1 VLGLVLLV
9 FLTLS
14 ILLLIFQ
21 YKPVQTWAA
30 KKGAAYLSKKL
41 HTKVS
46 IGSLYLEPFTSIVL
60 KDFYVLDL
68 KKDTLVSMSKLT
80 VDINS
85 FSIFSS
91 IPKRTIDLS
100 LVKLENSS
108 VYLKKYKDSTSNVKF
123 IEDFFSSPDTAKVKT
138 PGKPWSVIFG
148 KVAVN
153 NLRFRYKNYLVDSL
167 EKGVNFDD
175 VDVKNFSTTIDSMD
189 VVHHLFKGYIHN
201 LTLHEKS
208 GAIIKNLT
216 ADATVDTNMILTKH
230 LFLQTPNSMVRDY
243 FRMKFKSF
251 DDFADI
257 EDKVMM
263 DADFKTSRVSSK
275 DISFFTD
282 GLDHVHFDLGV
293 DGKIHGKVN
302 HLTAKNLLIT
312 GGQATYIRGD
322 FSLRGLPDWD
332 NTFLELK
339 FDQLATNQKDL
350 NYLYSNFTDTK
361 NAKVPD
367 IVGKFGNIN
376 FTGRFT
382 GMQNNFV
389 AFGTFKTRLGR
400 FDPDINLKIDKKG
413 IPAYSG
419 KISTTNFDLGGL
431 LDNDAIGR
439 TSLTANVNGSGDAM
453 KNLNEKVDAQIGYLG
468 YNGYEYHNVN
478 VNGTFIRKIADAKI
492 SINDKN
498 VKLNIGGTVNLN
510 PALPVYNIK
519 ADIKDANLHTLK
531 LLGDTITLSAKI
543 RTNFSGNN
551 LENMQGNIDLSPIR
565 VVDPRNN
572 YVVDSLS
579 LSASGKGTSRILDL
593 KSDVADANIKGTF
606 DLGTLPSYFKQI
618 VKKYIPSLKT
628 TYVTPKPQHFEFNLT
643 LKNMGPVTAL
653 FDPDLKIPDQGTF
666 VGEFNS
672 ADETATLN
680 GYVKTIQLGKTV
692 FHDLILDES
701 TSNGQLG
708 VNISLSKINITD
720 SLFIK
725 NIDISNQLRKD
736 SLNFNIKLA
745 DKDATNQLD
754 LYGLVEFGRD
764 TTAKLKLLP
773 SDVILEHQDWKLQ
786 DQVRIRF
793 LDGKTQVTGFQ
804 LSNGVQ
810 KVRINGLISANPEDQ
825 LKLEFEKFSM
835 ATFDQLT
842 KVSGLRLKGALNGN
856 VVFSSITAT
865 PGIDAHLNID
875 SLNMN
880 KTLVGDVKIES
891 TLGNDRK
898 EADVK
903 MSINNGGTETVNIGG
918 VYKISQDTTANALD
932 FKVKMDHAQTIIF
945 EPFIRNLV
953 SDPKGTLSSD
963 LSLTGP
969 ISKPQMNG
977 TVTLDNTTITV
988 NYLKTTYTVT
998 DKLTVTNSVI
1008 DVDGMVLKDPHGGTG
1023 MVKGKVDLNNLDNP
1037 DIEATI
1043 TAKNLQA
1050 LNTKFK
1056 DNHLYYGVAYG
1067 TGTFSFN
1074 GPVNTMNIGITAHTQ
1089 AGTVFNIPLNTSST
1103 AGDYD
1108 FIRFVSHKDSAKVI
1122 VPKNDFDGVTLNLN
1136 LTVDEKTIVKIT
1148 TDYGVLEGSGTTN
1161 NLNLNI
1167 NSLGDFNM
1175 YGDFLI
1181 STGKFEFTAKNFISK
1196 NFTVNQGGTIRWT
1209 GDPSNAE
1216 INLNAIYEVRTDV
1229 SPLYQAAGLQSPK
1242 GAENVLVQAELIIT
1256 KSLLHPT
1263 IDFDFNFPTDP
1274 SIKDDLG
1281 TYLTDYNNRSQQ
1293 ALSII
1298 VRRQFASGTPSN
1310 LTNQVLGTAGEA
1322 VSEFAF
1328 NKLNSFISQSN
1339 IKNFDLNLRSFNDA
1353 SATLRLFNDR
1363 LLFNGSLFTTSGSN
1377 DLFNNAASSS
1387 LFNSNFSSL
1396 TKDFEAQYLLRK
1408 TGDLYAKYSYRVLNT
1423 TTLNTIDQLSVQY
1436 VNGVGLTYQRDF
1448 DTFGEFF
1455 RNLFRNK
1462 DKNKGKAK
1470 TPVPTPS
1477 TTDQPTIAEPSSG
1490 PGNSEKADGD
1500 DN

>member
-1 VLGLVLLV
+1 LVLLV

-14 ILLLIFQ
+14 ILLLVFQ

-30 KKGAAYLSKKL
+30 RKGAAYLSEKL

-46 IGSLYLEPFTSIVL
+46 IGSLYLEPFSSIVL
-60 KDFYVLDL
+60 EDFYVLDQ
-68 KKDTLVSMSKLT
+68 KKDTLVNMSKLT
-80 VDINS
+80 VDINA
-85 FSIFSS
+85 FSIFRS
-91 IPKRTIDLS
+91 IKQRTIDLS
-100 LVKLENSS
+100 LVKLDNSS
-108 VYLKKYKDSTSNVKF
+108 VYLKEYKDSTSNVKF
-123 IEDFFSSPDTAKVKT
+123 IVDFFSSPDTSKST
-138 PGKPWSVIFG
+138 GKPWNVIFG
-148 KVAVN
+148 KIAVN
-153 NLRFRYKNYLVDSL
+153 NLHFRYKNYLVDTL
-167 EKGVNFDD
+167 INGVNFDD
-175 VDVKNFSTTIDSMD
+175 VDVKKFSTVIDSMD
-189 VVHHLFKGYIHN
+189 VIHHLFKGYIHN

-216 ADATVDTNMILTKH
+216 ADATVDTNLILTRH
-230 LFLQTPNSMVRDY
+230 LFLQTPNSMVKDY

-263 DADFKTSRVSSK
+263 DADFKSSRVSSK
-275 DISFFTD
+275 DIAFFTS
-282 GLDHVHFDLGV
+282 GLEKVRFDLGI
-293 DGKIHGKVN
+293 DGKVHGMVR

-339 FDQLATNQKDL
+339 FDQLSTNKKDL
-350 NYLYSNFTDTK
+350 DYLYSNFTGTTG
-361 NAKVPD
+361 AKVPD
-367 IVGKFGNIN
+367 MIGKFGNIN

-382 GMQNNFV
+382 GLQNDFV
-389 AFGTFKTRLGR
+389 AFGTFKTKLGR

-413 IPAYSG
+413 VPAYSG
-419 KISTTNFDLGGL
+419 KISTSDFDLGGL

-439 TSLTANVNGSGDAM
+439 ATLSANVKGSGDEL
-453 KNLNEKVDAQIGYLG
+453 KNLTENLDAQIGYIN
-468 YNGYEYHNVN
+468 YNGYDYHNLN
-478 VNGTFIRKIADAKI
+478 VKGTFIKKIADAKI
-492 SINDKN
+492 SINDNN
-498 VKLNIGGTVNLN
+498 VKLNMAGTVDLN
-510 PALPVYNIK
+510 PALTAYNFT
-519 ADIKDANLHTLK
+519 ADIKDAHLHTLK
-531 LLGDTITLSAKI
+531 LLKDTITLTTVLK
-543 RTNFSGNN
+543 TKFSGNS
-551 LENMQGNIDLSPIR
+551 LENLQGHIELTPIR
-565 VVDPRNN
+565 IIDPRNN
-572 YVVDSLS
+572 YLVDSID
-579 LSASGKGTSRILDL
+579 LSAHGKGDNRILAL
-593 KSDVADANIKGTF
+593 KSDIAEANIHGSF
-606 DLGTLPSYFKQI
+606 DLATLPSYFKQI
-618 VKKYIPSLKT
+618 AKKYIPSLNVAT
-628 TYVTPKPQHFEFNLT
+628 VTPKPQHFEFNLG
-643 LKNMGPVTAL
+643 LKNMGPLLAL

-666 VGEFNS
+666 VGEFDSSN
-672 ADETATLN
+672 ETATLN
-680 GYVKTIQLGKTV
+680 GYVKTIQYGTTV
-692 FHDLILDES
+692 FHDLIVDES
-701 TSNGQLG
+701 TTNGQLG
-708 VNISLSKINITD
+708 LNISLSKINITD

-725 NIDISNQLRKD
+725 NIDISNALRRD

-773 SDVILEHQDWKLQ
+773 SDVILEHQDWKLT
-786 DQVRIRF
+786 DQVRIKF
-793 LDGKTQVTGFQ
+793 LDGKTEINGFQ
-804 LSNGVQ
+804 LSNGAQ
-810 KVRINGLISANPEDQ
+810 KVKINGLISSNPEDK
-825 LKLEFEKFSM
+825 LKLEFEKFNM
-835 ATFDQLT
+835 NTFDQLT
-842 KVSGLRLKGALNGN
+842 KVSGVALKGSLNGN
-856 VVFSSITAT
+856 VIFSSISNT

-903 MSINNGGTETVNIGG
+903 MSINNNGTETMNITGA
-918 VYKISQDTTANALD
+918 YNLTKEDEANALN
-932 FKVKMDHAQTIIF
+932 FKVKMDHVQTVIF
-945 EPFIRNLV
+945 DPFIRDLV
-953 SDPKGTLSSD
+953 SDPKGTVSSD

-969 ISKPQMNG
+969 ASKPQMNG
-977 TVTLDNTTITV
+977 TVTLDNTGVTV
-988 NYLKTTYTVT
+988 NYLKTAFTVS

-1008 DVDGMVLKDPHGGTG
+1008 DVDGMILKDAYGGTG
-1023 MVKGKVDLNNLDNP
+1023 EVKGKVDLNNLDNP
-1037 DIEATI
+1037 DIEATV
-1043 TAKNLQA
+1043 TAKNLLA
-1050 LNTKFK
+1050 LNTAFK
-1056 DNHLYYGVAYG
+1056 DNHLYYGKAFG
-1067 TGTFSFN
+1067 TGTFAFN
-1074 GPVNTMNIGITAHTQ
+1074 GPVNTMNINIKAHTL
-1089 AGTVFNIPLNTSST
+1089 AGTVFNIPLNTSTT

-1108 FIRFVSHKDSAKVI
+1108 FIRFVSHKDSTKVV
-1122 VPKNDFDGVTLNLN
+1122 VPKSAFDGVTLNLD
-1136 LTVDEKTIVKIT
+1136 LTVDEKTVVKIT

-1209 GDPSNAE
+1209 GDPSNAD
-1216 INLNAIYEVRTDV
+1216 INLNAIYEVRTDI
-1229 SPLYQAAGLQSPK
+1229 SPLYQAAGLASPK

-1298 VRRQFASGTPSN
+1298 VRRNFASGTPNS
-1310 LTNQVLGTAGEA
+1310 LTNQVFSTAGEA

-1328 NKLNSFISQSN
+1328 NKLNTFISQSN

-1353 SATLRLFNDR
+1353 SASLKLFNSR
-1363 LLFNGSLFTTSGSN
+1363 LVFNGSLFTTTGSN
-1377 DLFNNAASSS
+1377 DLFNNSTQNS
-1387 LFNSNFSSL
+1387 LFNSNFNSL

-1408 TGDLYAKYSYRVLNT
+1408 SGDLTAKYSYRVLNT

-1455 RNLFRNK
+1455 RNLFRKSSGNK
-1462 DKNKGKAK
+1462 SKSKI
-1470 TPVPTPS
+1470 PTPIPPK
-1477 TTDQPTIAEPSSG
+1477 TDTPTLTEPTS
-1490 PGNSEKADGD
+1490 PGSNNNEKSDGD

>member
-1 VLGLVLLV
+1 MLV

-14 ILLLIFQ
+14 ILLLVFQ

-30 KKGAAYLSKKL
+30 RKGAAYLSEKL

-46 IGSLYLEPFTSIVL
+46 IGSIYLEPFSSLVL
-60 KDFYVLDL
+60 EDFYVLDQ
-68 KKDTLVSMSKLT
+68 KKDTLVNMSKLT
-80 VDINS
+80 VDINA
-85 FSIFSS
+85 FSIFRS
-91 IPKRTIDLS
+91 IKQRTIDLS
-100 LVKLENSS
+100 LVKLDNSS
-108 VYLKKYKDSTSNVKF
+108 VYLKEYKDSTSNVKF
-123 IEDFFSSPDTAKVKT
+123 IVDFFSSPDTSKST
-138 PGKPWSVIFG
+138 GKPWNVIFG

-153 NLRFRYKNYLVDSL
+153 NLHFRYKNYLVDTL
-167 EKGVNFDD
+167 INGVNFDD
-175 VDVKNFSTTIDSMD
+175 VDVKKFSTVIDSMD
-189 VVHHLFKGYIHN
+189 VIHHLFKGYIHN

-216 ADATVDTNMILTKH
+216 ADATVDTNLILTRH
-230 LFLQTPNSMVRDY
+230 LFLQTPNSMVKDY

-263 DADFKTSRVSSK
+263 DADFKSSRVSSK
-275 DISFFTD
+275 DIAFFTS
-282 GLDHVHFDLGV
+282 GLEKVRFDLGI
-293 DGKIHGKVN
+293 DGKVHGMVR

-339 FDQLATNQKDL
+339 FDQLSTNKKDL
-350 NYLYSNFTDTK
+350 DYLYSNFTGTK
-361 NAKVPD
+361 GAKVPD
-367 IVGKFGNIN
+367 MIGKFGNIN

-382 GMQNNFV
+382 GLQNDFV
-389 AFGTFKTRLGR
+389 AFGTFKTKLGR

-413 IPAYSG
+413 VPAYSG
-419 KISTTNFDLGGL
+419 KISTSDFDLGGL

-439 TSLTANVNGSGDAM
+439 ATLSANVKGNGDEL
-453 KNLNEKVDAQIGYLG
+453 KNLTENLDAQIGYIN
-468 YNGYEYHNVN
+468 YNGYDYHNLN
-478 VNGTFIRKIADAKI
+478 VKGTFIKKIADAKI
-492 SINDKN
+492 SINDNN
-498 VKLNIGGTVNLN
+498 VKLNMAGTVDLN
-510 PALPVYNIK
+510 PALTAYNFT
-519 ADIKDANLHTLK
+519 ADIKDAHLHTLK
-531 LLGDTITLSAKI
+531 LLKDTITLTTVLK
-543 RTNFSGNN
+543 TKFSGNS
-551 LENMQGNIDLSPIR
+551 LENLQGHIELTPIR
-565 VVDPRNN
+565 IIDPRNN
-572 YVVDSLS
+572 YVVDSID
-579 LSASGKGTSRILDL
+579 LSAHGKGDNRILAL
-593 KSDVADANIKGTF
+593 KSDIAEANIHGSF
-606 DLGTLPSYFKQI
+606 DLATLPSYFKQI
-618 VKKYIPSLKT
+618 AKKYIPSLNVAT
-628 TYVTPKPQHFEFNLT
+628 VTPKPQHFEFNLG
-643 LKNMGPVTAL
+643 LKNMGPLLAL

-666 VGEFNS
+666 VGEFDSSN
-672 ADETATLN
+672 ETATLN
-680 GYVKTIQLGKTV
+680 GYVKTIQYGTTV
-692 FHDLILDES
+692 FHDLIVDES
-701 TSNGQLG
+701 TTNGQLG
-708 VNISLSKINITD
+708 LNISLSKINITD

-725 NIDISNQLRKD
+725 NIDISNALRRD

-773 SDVILEHQDWKLQ
+773 SDVILEHQDWKLT
-786 DQVRIRF
+786 DQVRIKF
-793 LDGKTQVTGFQ
+793 LDGKTEIDGFQ
-804 LSNGVQ
+804 LSNGAQ
-810 KVRINGLISANPEDQ
+810 KVKINGLISSNPEDK
-825 LKLEFEKFSM
+825 LKLEFEKFNM
-835 ATFDQLT
+835 NTFDQLT
-842 KVSGLRLKGALNGN
+842 KVSGVALKGSLNGN
-856 VVFSSITAT
+856 VIFSSISNT

-903 MSINNGGTETVNIGG
+903 MSINNNGTETMNITGA
-918 VYKISQDTTANALD
+918 YNLTKEDEANALN
-932 FKVKMDHAQTIIF
+932 FKVKMDHVQTVIF
-945 EPFIRNLV
+945 DPFIRDLV
-953 SDPKGTLSSD
+953 SDPKGTVSSD

-969 ISKPQMNG
+969 ASKPQMNG
-977 TVTLDNTTITV
+977 TVTLDNTGVTV
-988 NYLKTTYTVT
+988 NYLKTAFTVS

-1008 DVDGMVLKDPHGGTG
+1008 DVDGMILKDAYGGTG
-1023 MVKGKVDLNNLDNP
+1023 EVKGKVDLNNLDNP
-1037 DIEATI
+1037 DIEATV
-1043 TAKNLQA
+1043 TAKNLLA
-1050 LNTKFK
+1050 LNTAFK
-1056 DNHLYYGVAYG
+1056 DNHLYYGKAFG
-1067 TGTFSFN
+1067 TGTFAFN
-1074 GPVNTMNIGITAHTQ
+1074 GPVNTMNINIKAHTL
-1089 AGTVFNIPLNTSST
+1089 AGTVFNIPLNTSTT

-1108 FIRFVSHKDSAKVI
+1108 FIRFVSHKDSTKVV
-1122 VPKNDFDGVTLNLN
+1122 VPKSAFDGVTLNLD
-1136 LTVDEKTIVKIT
+1136 LTVDEKTVVKIT

-1209 GDPSNAE
+1209 GDPSNAD
-1216 INLNAIYEVRTDV
+1216 INLNAIYEVRTDI
-1229 SPLYQAAGLQSPK
+1229 SPLYQAAGLASPK

-1298 VRRQFASGTPSN
+1298 VRRNFASGTPNS
-1310 LTNQVLGTAGEA
+1310 LTNQVFSTAGEA

-1328 NKLNSFISQSN
+1328 NKLNTFISQSN

-1353 SATLRLFNDR
+1353 SASLKLFNSR
-1363 LLFNGSLFTTSGSN
+1363 LVFNGSLFTTTGSN
-1377 DLFNNAASSS
+1377 DLFNNSTQNS
-1387 LFNSNFSSL
+1387 LFNSNFNSL

-1408 TGDLYAKYSYRVLNT
+1408 SGDLTAKYSYRVLNT

-1455 RNLFRNK
+1455 RNLFR
-1462 DKNKGKAK
+1462 KNSGSKSKSK
-1470 TPVPTPS
+1470 TPAPITPKTDTPTL
-1477 TTDQPTIAEPSSG
+1477 TEPTS
-1490 PGNSEKADGD
+1490 PGSNTNEKSDGD

>member
-1 VLGLVLLV
+1 LVLLV

-30 KKGAAYLSKKL
+30 RKGAAYLSEKL

-60 KDFYVLDL
+60 EDFCVLDQ
-68 KKDTLVSMSKLT
+68 KKDTLVNTSKLT
-80 VDINS
+80 VDING
-85 FSIFSS
+85 FSILRS
-91 IPKRTIDLS
+91 IKKRTIDLS
-100 LVKLENSS
+100 LVKLDNSS
-108 VYLKKYKDSTSNVKF
+108 VYLKTFKDSTSNVKF
-123 IEDFFSSPDTAKVKT
+123 IVDFFSSPDTSKST
-138 PGKPWSVIFG
+138 GKPWNVIFG

-153 NLRFRYKNYLVDSL
+153 NLHFRYKNYLVDTL
-167 EKGVNFDD
+167 INGVNFDD
-175 VDVKNFSTTIDSMD
+175 VDVKKFSTVIDSMD
-189 VVHHLFKGYIHN
+189 VIHHLFKGYIHN

-216 ADATVDTNMILTKH
+216 ADATVDTNLILTKH
-230 LFLQTPNSMVRDY
+230 LFLQTPNSTVKDY

-263 DADFKTSRVSSK
+263 DADFKSSRVSSK
-275 DISFFTD
+275 DIAFFTS
-282 GLDHVHFDLGV
+282 GLEKVRFDLGI
-293 DGKIHGKVN
+293 DGKVHGMVR

-339 FDQLATNQKDL
+339 FDQLSTNKKDL
-350 NYLYSNFTDTK
+350 DYLYSNFTGTK
-361 NAKVPD
+361 GAKVPD
-367 IVGKFGNIN
+367 MIGKFGNIN

-382 GMQNNFV
+382 GLQNDFV
-389 AFGTFKTRLGR
+389 AFGTFKTKLGR

-419 KISTTNFDLGGL
+419 KISTSDFDLGDL

-439 TSLTANVNGSGDAM
+439 ATLSANVKGSGDEL
-453 KNLNEKVDAQIGYLG
+453 KNLTENLDAQIGHIN
-468 YNGYEYHNVN
+468 YNGYDYHNLN
-478 VNGTFIRKIADAKI
+478 VKGTFIKKIADAKI
-492 SINDKN
+492 SINDNN
-498 VKLNIGGTVNLN
+498 VKLNMAGTVDLN
-510 PALPVYNIK
+510 PALTAYNFT
-519 ADIKDANLHTLK
+519 ADIKDAHLHTLK
-531 LLGDTITLSAKI
+531 LLKDTITLTTVLK
-543 RTNFSGNN
+543 TKFSGNS
-551 LENMQGNIDLSPIR
+551 LENLQGHIELTPIR
-565 VVDPRNN
+565 IIDPRNN
-572 YVVDSLS
+572 YVVDSID
-579 LSASGKGTSRILDL
+579 LSAHGKGDSRILAL
-593 KSDVADANIKGTF
+593 KSDIAEANIHGSF
-606 DLGTLPSYFKQI
+606 DLATLPSYFKQI
-618 VKKYIPSLKT
+618 AKKYIPSLNIAT
-628 TYVTPKPQHFEFNLT
+628 VTPKPQHFEFNLE
-643 LKNMGPVTAL
+643 LKNMSPLLAL

-666 VGEFNS
+666 VGEFDSSN
-672 ADETATLN
+672 ETATLN
-680 GYVKTIQLGKTV
+680 GYVKTIQYGTTV
-692 FHDLILDES
+692 FHDFILDES
-701 TSNGQLG
+701 TTNGQLG
-708 VNISLSKINITD
+708 LNISLSKINITD

-725 NIDISNQLRKD
+725 NIDISNALRRD

-773 SDVILEHQDWKLQ
+773 SDVILEHQDWKLT
-786 DQVRIRF
+786 DQVRIKF
-793 LDGKTQVTGFQ
+793 LDGKTEIDGFQ
-804 LSNGVQ
+804 LSNGPQ
-810 KVRINGLISANPEDQ
+810 KVKINGLISSNPEDK
-825 LKLEFEKFSM
+825 LKLEFEKFNM
-835 ATFDQLT
+835 NTFDQLT
-842 KVSGLRLKGALNGN
+842 KVSGVALKGSLNGD
-856 VVFSSITAT
+856 VIFSSISNT

-898 EADVK
+898 EAGVK
-903 MSINNGGTETVNIGG
+903 MSIKNNGTETMNITGA
-918 VYKISQDTTANALD
+918 YNLTKEAEASALD
-932 FKVKMDHAQTIIF
+932 FKVKMDHVQTVIF
-945 EPFIRNLV
+945 EPFIRDLV
-953 SDPKGTLSSD
+953 SDPKGTVSSD

-969 ISKPQMNG
+969 VSKPQMNG
-977 TVTLDNTTITV
+977 TVTLDNTGVTV
-988 NYLKTTYTVT
+988 NYLKTAFTVS

-1008 DVDGMVLKDPHGGTG
+1008 DVDGMVLKDAHGGTG
-1023 MVKGKVDLNNLDNP
+1023 EVKGKVDLNNLDNP
-1037 DIEATI
+1037 DIEATV
-1043 TAKNLQA
+1043 TAKNLLA
-1050 LNTKFK
+1050 LNTTFR
-1056 DNHLYYGVAYG
+1056 DNHLYYGTAYG
-1067 TGTFSFN
+1067 TGTFAFN
-1074 GPVNTMNIGITAHTQ
+1074 GPVNTMNINIKARTL
-1089 AGTVFNIPLNTSST
+1089 AGTVFNIPLNTSTT

-1108 FIRFVSHKDSAKVI
+1108 FIRFVSHKDSTKVV
-1122 VPKNDFDGVTLNLN
+1122 VPKSAFDGVTLNLD
-1136 LTVDEKTIVKIT
+1136 LTVDEKTVVKIT

-1209 GDPSNAE
+1209 GDPSNAD
-1216 INLNAIYEVRTDV
+1216 INLNAIYEVRTDI
-1229 SPLYQAAGLQSPK
+1229 SPLYQAAGLASPK

-1298 VRRQFASGTPSN
+1298 VRRNFASGTPNS
-1310 LTNQVLGTAGEA
+1310 LTNQVFSTAGEA

-1328 NKLNSFISQSN
+1328 NKLNTFISQSN

-1353 SATLRLFNDR
+1353 SASLRLFNSR
-1363 LLFNGSLFTTSGSN
+1363 LVFNGSLFTTTGSN
-1377 DLFNNAASSS
+1377 DLFNNSTQNS
-1387 LFNSNFSSL
+1387 LFNSNFNSL

-1408 TGDLYAKYSYRVLNT
+1408 SGDLTAKYSYRVLNT

-1455 RNLFRNK
+1455 RNLFR
-1462 DKNKGKAK
+1462 KNSGSKSKSK
-1470 TPVPTPS
+1470 TPAPITPKTDTPTL
-1477 TTDQPTIAEPSSG
+1477 TEPTSSG
-1490 PGNSEKADGD
+1490 SNTNEKSDGD

>member
-1 VLGLVLLV
+1 VLVV

-14 ILLLIFQ
+14 ILLLVFQ

-30 KKGAAYLSKKL
+30 RKGAAYLSEKL

-60 KDFYVLDL
+60 EDFYVLDQ
-68 KKDTLVSMSKLT
+68 KKDTLVNMSKLT
-80 VDINS
+80 VDING
-85 FSIFSS
+85 FSVLSS
-91 IPKRTIDLS
+91 IKKHTIDLS
-100 LVKLENSS
+100 LVKLDNSS
-108 VYLKKYKDSTSNVKF
+108 VYLKEYKDSTSNVKF
-123 IEDFFSSPDTAKVKT
+123 IVDFFSSPDTSKST
-138 PGKPWSVIFG
+138 GKPWNVIFG

-153 NLRFRYKNYLVDSL
+153 NLHFRYKNYLVDTL
-167 EKGVNFDD
+167 INGVNFDD
-175 VDVKNFSTTIDSMD
+175 VDVKKFSTVIDSMD
-189 VVHHLFKGYIHN
+189 VIHHLFKGYIHH

-208 GAIIKNLT
+208 GAYIKNLT
-216 ADATVDTNMILTKH
+216 ADATVDTNLILTKH
-230 LFLQTPNSMVRDY
+230 LFLQTANSMVRDY

-263 DADFKTSRVSSK
+263 DADFKSSRVSSK
-275 DISFFTD
+275 DIAFFTS
-282 GLDHVHFDLGV
+282 GLEKVRFDLGV
-293 DGKIHGKVN
+293 DGKIHGMVR

-339 FDQLATNQKDL
+339 FDQLSTNKKDL
-350 NYLYSNFTDTK
+350 DYLYSNFTGTK
-361 NAKVPD
+361 GAKVPD
-367 IVGKFGNIN
+367 MIGKFGNIN

-382 GMQNNFV
+382 GLQNDFV
-389 AFGTFKTRLGR
+389 AFGTFKTKLGR

-419 KISTTNFDLGGL
+419 KISTSDFDLGGL

-439 TSLTANVNGSGDAM
+439 ATLSANVKGSGDEL
-453 KNLNEKVDAQIGYLG
+453 KNLTENLDAQIGHIN
-468 YNGYEYHNVN
+468 YNGYDYHNLN
-478 VNGTFIRKIADAKI
+478 VKGTFIKKIADAKI
-492 SINDKN
+492 SINDNN
-498 VKLNIGGTVNLN
+498 VKLNMAGTVDLN
-510 PALPVYNIK
+510 PALTAYNFT
-519 ADIKDANLHTLK
+519 ADIKDAHLHTLK
-531 LLGDTITLSAKI
+531 LLKDTITLTTVLK
-543 RTNFSGNN
+543 TKFSGNS
-551 LENMQGNIDLSPIR
+551 LENLQGHIELTPIR
-565 VVDPRNN
+565 IVDPRNN
-572 YVVDSLS
+572 YVVDSID
-579 LSASGKGTSRILDL
+579 LSAHGKGDNRILAL
-593 KSDVADANIKGTF
+593 KSDIAEANIHGSF
-606 DLGTLPSYFKQI
+606 DLATLPSYFKQI
-618 VKKYIPSLKT
+618 AKKYIPSLSIAA
-628 TYVTPKPQHFEFNLT
+628 VTPKPQHFEFNLG
-643 LKNMGPVTAL
+643 LKNMSPLLAL
-653 FDPDLKIPDQGTF
+653 FDPDLKIPDQGNF
-666 VGEFNS
+666 VGEFDSSN
-672 ADETATLN
+672 ETATLN
-680 GYVKTIQLGKTV
+680 GYVKTIQYGTTV
-692 FHDLILDES
+692 FHDFILDES
-701 TSNGQLG
+701 TTNGQLG
-708 VNISLSKINITD
+708 LNISLSKINITD

-725 NIDISNQLRKD
+725 NIDISNALRRD

-773 SDVILEHQDWKLQ
+773 SDVILEHQDWKLT
-786 DQVRIRF
+786 DQVRIKF
-793 LDGKTQVTGFQ
+793 LDGKTEIDGFQ
-804 LSNGVQ
+804 LSNGLQ
-810 KVRINGLISANPEDQ
+810 KVKINGLISSNPEDK
-825 LKLEFEKFSM
+825 LKLEFEKFNM
-835 ATFDQLT
+835 NTFDQLT
-842 KVSGLRLKGALNGN
+842 KVSGVALKGSLNGN
-856 VVFSSITAT
+856 VIFSSISNT

-903 MSINNGGTETVNIGG
+903 MSINNNGTETMNISGA
-918 VYKISQDTTANALD
+918 YNLTKEAEANALN
-932 FKVKMDHAQTIIF
+932 FKVKMDHVQTVIF
-945 EPFIRNLV
+945 DPFIRDLV
-953 SDPKGTLSSD
+953 SDPKGTVSSD

-969 ISKPQMNG
+969 ASKPQMNG
-977 TVTLDNTTITV
+977 TVTLDNTGVTV
-988 NYLKTTYTVT
+988 NYLKTAFTVS

-1008 DVDGMVLKDPHGGTG
+1008 DVDGMVLKDAYGGTG
-1023 MVKGKVDLNNLDNP
+1023 EVKGKVDLNNLDNP
-1037 DIEATI
+1037 DIEATV
-1043 TAKNLQA
+1043 TAKNLLA
-1050 LNTKFK
+1050 LNTTFK
-1056 DNHLYYGVAYG
+1056 DNHLYYGKAFG
-1067 TGTFSFN
+1067 TGTFAFN
-1074 GPVNTMNIGITAHTQ
+1074 GPVNTMNINIKARTL
-1089 AGTVFNIPLNTSST
+1089 AGTVFNIPLNTSTT

-1108 FIRFVSHKDSAKVI
+1108 FIRFVSHKDSTKVV
-1122 VPKNDFDGVTLNLN
+1122 VPKNAFDGVTLNLD

-1209 GDPSNAE
+1209 GDPSNAD
-1216 INLNAIYEVRTDV
+1216 INLNAIYEVRTDI
-1229 SPLYQAAGLQSPK
+1229 SPLYQAAGLASPK

-1298 VRRQFASGTPSN
+1298 VRRNFASGTPNS

-1328 NKLNSFISQSN
+1328 NKLNTFISQSN

-1353 SATLRLFNDR
+1353 SASLRLFNSR
-1363 LLFNGSLFTTSGSN
+1363 LVFNGSLFTTTGSN
-1377 DLFNNAASSS
+1377 DLFNNSTQNS
-1387 LFNSNFSSL
+1387 LFNSNFNSL

-1408 TGDLYAKYSYRVLNT
+1408 SGDLTAKYSYRVLNT

-1455 RNLFRNK
+1455 RNLFRKNSGNK
-1462 DKNKGKAK
+1462 SKSKI
-1470 TPVPTPS
+1470 PTPIPPK
-1477 TTDQPTIAEPSSG
+1477 TDTPTLTEPPS
-1490 PGNSEKADGD
+1490 PGSNTNEKSDGD

>member
-1 VLGLVLLV
+1 MVLLV

-14 ILLLIFQ
+14 ILLLVFQ

-30 KKGAAYLSKKL
+30 RKGAAYLSEKL

-46 IGSLYLEPFTSIVL
+46 IGSIYLEPFSSLVL
-60 KDFYVLDL
+60 EDFYVLDQ
-68 KKDTLVSMSKLT
+68 KKDTLVNMSKLT
-80 VDINS
+80 VDINA
-85 FSIFSS
+85 FSIFRS
-91 IPKRTIDLS
+91 IKQRTIDLS
-100 LVKLENSS
+100 LVKLDNSS
-108 VYLKKYKDSTSNVKF
+108 VYLKEYKDSTSNVKF
-123 IEDFFSSPDTAKVKT
+123 IVDFFSSPDTSKST
-138 PGKPWSVIFG
+138 GKPWNVVFG

-153 NLRFRYKNYLVDSL
+153 NLHFRYKNYLVDTL
-167 EKGVNFDD
+167 INGVNFDD
-175 VDVKNFSTTIDSMD
+175 VDVKKFSTVIDSMD
-189 VVHHLFKGYIHN
+189 VIHHLFKGYIHN

-216 ADATVDTNMILTKH
+216 ADATVDTNLILTKH
-230 LFLQTPNSMVRDY
+230 LFLQTPNSMVKDY

-263 DADFKTSRVSSK
+263 DADFKSSRVSSK
-275 DISFFTD
+275 DIAFFTS
-282 GLDHVHFDLGV
+282 GLEKVRFDLGI
-293 DGKIHGKVN
+293 DGKVHGMVR

-339 FDQLATNQKDL
+339 FDQLSTNKKDL
-350 NYLYSNFTDTK
+350 DYLYSNFTGTK
-361 NAKVPD
+361 GAKVPD
-367 IVGKFGNIN
+367 MIGKFGNIN

-382 GMQNNFV
+382 GLQNDFV
-389 AFGTFKTRLGR
+389 AFGTFKTKLGR

-413 IPAYSG
+413 VPAYSG
-419 KISTTNFDLGGL
+419 KISTSDFDLGGL

-439 TSLTANVNGSGDAM
+439 ATLSANVKGSGDEL
-453 KNLNEKVDAQIGYLG
+453 KNLTENLDAQIGYIN
-468 YNGYEYHNVN
+468 YNGYDYHNLN
-478 VNGTFIRKIADAKI
+478 VKGTFIKKIADAKI
-492 SINDKN
+492 SINDNN
-498 VKLNIGGTVNLN
+498 VKLNMAGTVDLN
-510 PALPVYNIK
+510 PALTAYNFT
-519 ADIKDANLHTLK
+519 ADIKDAHLHTLK
-531 LLGDTITLSAKI
+531 LLKDTITLTTVLK
-543 RTNFSGNN
+543 TKFSGNS
-551 LENMQGNIDLSPIR
+551 LENLQGHIELTPIR
-565 VVDPRNN
+565 IIDPRNN
-572 YVVDSLS
+572 YVVDSID
-579 LSASGKGTSRILDL
+579 LSAHGKGDNRILAL
-593 KSDVADANIKGTF
+593 KSDIAEANIHGSF
-606 DLGTLPSYFKQI
+606 DLATLPSYFKQI
-618 VKKYIPSLKT
+618 AKKYIPSLNVAT
-628 TYVTPKPQHFEFNLT
+628 VTPKPQHFEFNLG
-643 LKNMGPVTAL
+643 LKNMGPLLAL

-666 VGEFNS
+666 VGEFDSSN
-672 ADETATLN
+672 ETATLN
-680 GYVKTIQLGKTV
+680 GYVKTIQYGTTV
-692 FHDLILDES
+692 FHDLIVDES
-701 TSNGQLG
+701 TTNGQLG
-708 VNISLSKINITD
+708 LNISLSKINITD

-725 NIDISNQLRKD
+725 NIDISNALRRD

-773 SDVILEHQDWKLQ
+773 SDVILEHQDWKLT
-786 DQVRIRF
+786 DQVRIKF
-793 LDGKTQVTGFQ
+793 LDGKTEINGFQ
-804 LSNGVQ
+804 LSNGAQ
-810 KVRINGLISANPEDQ
+810 KVKINGLISSNPEDK
-825 LKLEFEKFSM
+825 LKLEFEKFNM
-835 ATFDQLT
+835 NTFDQLT
-842 KVSGLRLKGALNGN
+842 KVSGVALKGSLNGN
-856 VVFSSITAT
+856 VIFSSISNT

-903 MSINNGGTETVNIGG
+903 MSINNNGTETMNITGA
-918 VYKISQDTTANALD
+918 YNLTKEDEANALN
-932 FKVKMDHAQTIIF
+932 FKVKMDHVQTVIF
-945 EPFIRNLV
+945 DPFIRDLV
-953 SDPKGTLSSD
+953 SDPKGTVSSD

-969 ISKPQMNG
+969 ASKPQMNG
-977 TVTLDNTTITV
+977 TVTLDNTGVTV
-988 NYLKTTYTVT
+988 NYLKTAFTVS

-1008 DVDGMVLKDPHGGTG
+1008 DVDGMILKDAYGGTG
-1023 MVKGKVDLNNLDNP
+1023 EVKGKVDLNNLDNP
-1037 DIEATI
+1037 DIEATV
-1043 TAKNLQA
+1043 TAKNLLA
-1050 LNTKFK
+1050 LNTAFK
-1056 DNHLYYGVAYG
+1056 DNHLYYGKAFG
-1067 TGTFSFN
+1067 TGTFAFN
-1074 GPVNTMNIGITAHTQ
+1074 GPVNTMNINIKAHTL
-1089 AGTVFNIPLNTSST
+1089 AGTVFNIPLNTSTT

-1108 FIRFVSHKDSAKVI
+1108 FIRFVSHKDSTKVV
-1122 VPKNDFDGVTLNLN
+1122 VPKSAFDGVTLNLD
-1136 LTVDEKTIVKIT
+1136 LTVDEKTVVKIT

-1209 GDPSNAE
+1209 GDPSNAD
-1216 INLNAIYEVRTDV
+1216 INLNAIYEVRTDI
-1229 SPLYQAAGLQSPK
+1229 SPLYQAAGLASPK

-1298 VRRQFASGTPSN
+1298 VRRNFASGTPNS
-1310 LTNQVLGTAGEA
+1310 LTNQVFSTAGEA

-1328 NKLNSFISQSN
+1328 NKLNTFISQSN

-1353 SATLRLFNDR
+1353 SASLKLFNSR
-1363 LLFNGSLFTTSGSN
+1363 LVFNGSLFTTTGSN
-1377 DLFNNAASSS
+1377 DLFNNSTQNS
-1387 LFNSNFSSL
+1387 LFNSNFNSL

-1408 TGDLYAKYSYRVLNT
+1408 SGDLTAKYSYRVLNT

-1455 RNLFRNK
+1455 RNLFR
-1462 DKNKGKAK
+1462 KNSGSKSKSK
-1470 TPVPTPS
+1470 TPAPITPKTDTPTL
-1477 TTDQPTIAEPSSG
+1477 TEPTS
-1490 PGNSEKADGD
+1490 PGSNTNEKSDGD

>member
-1 VLGLVLLV
+1 LVLVV

-14 ILLLIFQ
+14 ILLLVFQ

-30 KKGAAYLSKKL
+30 RKGAAYLSEKL

-60 KDFYVLDL
+60 EDFYVLDQ
-68 KKDTLVSMSKLT
+68 KKDTLVNMSKLT
-80 VDINS
+80 VDING
-85 FSIFSS
+85 FSVLSS
-91 IPKRTIDLS
+91 IKKHTIDLS
-100 LVKLENSS
+100 LVKLDNSS
-108 VYLKKYKDSTSNVKF
+108 VYLKEYKDSTSNVKF
-123 IEDFFSSPDTAKVKT
+123 IVDFFSSPDTSKST
-138 PGKPWSVIFG
+138 GKPWNVIFG

-153 NLRFRYKNYLVDSL
+153 NLHFRYKNYLVDTL
-167 EKGVNFDD
+167 INGVNFDD
-175 VDVKNFSTTIDSMD
+175 VDVKKFSTVIDSMD
-189 VVHHLFKGYIHN
+189 VIHHLFKGYIHH

-208 GAIIKNLT
+208 GAHIKNLT
-216 ADATVDTNMILTKH
+216 ADATVDTNLILTKH
-230 LFLQTPNSMVRDY
+230 LFLQTANSMVRDY

-263 DADFKTSRVSSK
+263 DADFKSSRVSSK
-275 DISFFTD
+275 DIAFFTS
-282 GLDHVHFDLGV
+282 GLEKVRFDLGV
-293 DGKIHGKVN
+293 DGKIHGMVR

-339 FDQLATNQKDL
+339 FDQLSTNKKDL
-350 NYLYSNFTDTK
+350 DYLYSNFTGTK
-361 NAKVPD
+361 DAKVPD
-367 IVGKFGNIN
+367 MIGKFGNIN

-382 GMQNNFV
+382 GLQNDFV
-389 AFGTFKTRLGR
+389 AFGTFKTKLGR

-419 KISTTNFDLGGL
+419 KISTSDFDLGGL

-439 TSLTANVNGSGDAM
+439 ATLSANVKGSGDEL
-453 KNLNEKVDAQIGYLG
+453 KNLTENLDAQIGYIN
-468 YNGYEYHNVN
+468 YNGYDYHNLN
-478 VNGTFIRKIADAKI
+478 VKGTFIKKIADAKI
-492 SINDKN
+492 SINDNN
-498 VKLNIGGTVNLN
+498 VKLNMAGTVDLN
-510 PALPVYNIK
+510 PALTAYDFT
-519 ADIKDANLHTLK
+519 ADIKDAHLHTLK
-531 LLGDTITLSAKI
+531 LLKDTITLTTVLK
-543 RTNFSGNN
+543 TKFSGNS
-551 LENMQGNIDLSPIR
+551 LENLQGHIELTPIR
-565 VVDPRNN
+565 IIDPRNN
-572 YVVDSLS
+572 YVVDSID
-579 LSASGKGTSRILDL
+579 LSAHGKGDNRILAL
-593 KSDVADANIKGTF
+593 KSDIAEANIHGSF
-606 DLGTLPSYFKQI
+606 DLATLPSYFKQI
-618 VKKYIPSLKT
+618 AKKYIPSLNIAT
-628 TYVTPKPQHFEFNLT
+628 VTPKPQHFEFNLG
-643 LKNMGPVTAL
+643 LKNMGPLLAL

-666 VGEFNS
+666 VGEFDSSN
-672 ADETATLN
+672 ETATLN
-680 GYVKTIQLGKTV
+680 GYVKTIQYGTTV
-692 FHDLILDES
+692 FHDLIVDES
-701 TSNGQLG
+701 TTNGQLG
-708 VNISLSKINITD
+708 LNISLSKINITD

-725 NIDISNQLRKD
+725 NIDISNALRRD

-773 SDVILEHQDWKLQ
+773 SDVILEHQDWKLT
-786 DQVRIRF
+786 DQVRIKF
-793 LDGKTQVTGFQ
+793 LDGKTEINGFQ
-804 LSNGVQ
+804 LSNGAQ
-810 KVRINGLISANPEDQ
+810 KVKINGLISSNPEDK
-825 LKLEFEKFSM
+825 LKLEFEKFNM
-835 ATFDQLT
+835 NTFDQLT
-842 KVSGLRLKGALNGN
+842 KVSGVALKGSLNGN
-856 VVFSSITAT
+856 VIFSSISNT

-903 MSINNGGTETVNIGG
+903 MSINNNGTETMNITGA
-918 VYKISQDTTANALD
+918 YNLTKEDEANALN
-932 FKVKMDHAQTIIF
+932 FKVKMDHVQTVIF
-945 EPFIRNLV
+945 DPFIRDLV
-953 SDPKGTLSSD
+953 SDPKGTVSSD

-969 ISKPQMNG
+969 ASKPQMNG
-977 TVTLDNTTITV
+977 TVTLDNTGVTV
-988 NYLKTTYTVT
+988 NYLKTAFTVS

-1008 DVDGMVLKDPHGGTG
+1008 DVDGMILKDAYGGTG
-1023 MVKGKVDLNNLDNP
+1023 EVKGKVDLNNLDNP
-1037 DIEATI
+1037 DIEATV
-1043 TAKNLQA
+1043 TAKNLLA
-1050 LNTKFK
+1050 LNTAFK
-1056 DNHLYYGVAYG
+1056 DNHLYYGKAFG
-1067 TGTFSFN
+1067 TGTFAFN
-1074 GPVNTMNIGITAHTQ
+1074 GPVNTMNINIKAHTL
-1089 AGTVFNIPLNTSST
+1089 AGTVFNIPLNTSTT

-1108 FIRFVSHKDSAKVI
+1108 FIRFVSHKDSTKVV
-1122 VPKNDFDGVTLNLN
+1122 VPKSAFDGVTLNLD
-1136 LTVDEKTIVKIT
+1136 LTVDEKTVVKIT

-1209 GDPSNAE
+1209 GDPSNAD
-1216 INLNAIYEVRTDV
+1216 INLNAIYEVRTDI
-1229 SPLYQAAGLQSPK
+1229 SPLYQAAGLASPK

-1298 VRRQFASGTPSN
+1298 VRRNFASGTPNS
-1310 LTNQVLGTAGEA
+1310 LTNQVFSTAGEA

-1328 NKLNSFISQSN
+1328 NKLNTFISQSN

-1353 SATLRLFNDR
+1353 SASLKLFNSR
-1363 LLFNGSLFTTSGSN
+1363 LVFNGSLFTTTGSN
-1377 DLFNNAASSS
+1377 DLFNNSTQNS
-1387 LFNSNFSSL
+1387 LFNSNFNSL
-1396 TKDFEAQYLLRK
+1396 TKDFEAQYLLRQS
-1408 TGDLYAKYSYRVLNT
+1408 GDLTAKYSYRVLNT

-1455 RNLFRNK
+1455 RNLFRKSSGNK
-1462 DKNKGKAK
+1462 SKSKI
-1470 TPVPTPS
+1470 PTPIPPK
-1477 TTDQPTIAEPSSG
+1477 TDTPTLTEPTS
-1490 PGNSEKADGD
+1490 PGSNNNEKSDGD

>member
-1 VLGLVLLV
+1 LVLLV

-14 ILLLIFQ
+14 ILLLVFQ

-30 KKGAAYLSKKL
+30 RKGAAYLSEKL

-46 IGSLYLEPFTSIVL
+46 IGSIYLEPFSSLVL
-60 KDFYVLDL
+60 EDFYVLDQ
-68 KKDTLVSMSKLT
+68 KKDTLVNMSKLT
-80 VDINS
+80 VDINA
-85 FSIFSS
+85 FSIFRS
-91 IPKRTIDLS
+91 IKQRTIDLS
-100 LVKLENSS
+100 LVKLDNSS
-108 VYLKKYKDSTSNVKF
+108 VYLKEYKDSTSNVKF
-123 IEDFFSSPDTAKVKT
+123 IVDFFSSPDTSKST
-138 PGKPWSVIFG
+138 GKPWNVVFG

-153 NLRFRYKNYLVDSL
+153 NLHFRYKNYLVDTL
-167 EKGVNFDD
+167 INGVNFDD
-175 VDVKNFSTTIDSMD
+175 VDVKKFSTVIDSMD
-189 VVHHLFKGYIHN
+189 VIHHLFKGYIHN

-216 ADATVDTNMILTKH
+216 ADATVDTNLILTKH
-230 LFLQTPNSMVRDY
+230 LFLQTPNSMVKDY

-263 DADFKTSRVSSK
+263 DADFKSSRVSSK
-275 DISFFTD
+275 DIAFFTS
-282 GLDHVHFDLGV
+282 GLEKVRFDLGI
-293 DGKIHGKVN
+293 DGKVHGMVR

-339 FDQLATNQKDL
+339 FDQLSTNKKDL
-350 NYLYSNFTDTK
+350 DYLYSNFTGTK
-361 NAKVPD
+361 GAKVPD
-367 IVGKFGNIN
+367 MIGKFGNIN

-382 GMQNNFV
+382 GLQNDFV
-389 AFGTFKTRLGR
+389 AFGTFKTKLGR

-413 IPAYSG
+413 VPAYSG
-419 KISTTNFDLGGL
+419 KISTSDFDLGGL

-439 TSLTANVNGSGDAM
+439 ATLSANVKGSGDEL
-453 KNLNEKVDAQIGYLG
+453 KNLTENLDAQIGYIN
-468 YNGYEYHNVN
+468 YNGYDYHNLN
-478 VNGTFIRKIADAKI
+478 VKGTFIKKIADAKI
-492 SINDKN
+492 SINDNN
-498 VKLNIGGTVNLN
+498 VKLNMAGTVDLN
-510 PALPVYNIK
+510 PALTAYNFT
-519 ADIKDANLHTLK
+519 ADIKDAHLHTLK
-531 LLGDTITLSAKI
+531 LLKDTITLTTVLK
-543 RTNFSGNN
+543 TKFSGNS
-551 LENMQGNIDLSPIR
+551 LENLQGHIELTPIR
-565 VVDPRNN
+565 IIDPRNN
-572 YVVDSLS
+572 YVVDSID
-579 LSASGKGTSRILDL
+579 LSAHGKGDNRILAL
-593 KSDVADANIKGTF
+593 KSDIAEANIHGSF
-606 DLGTLPSYFKQI
+606 DLATLPSYFKQI
-618 VKKYIPSLKT
+618 AKKYIPSLNVAT
-628 TYVTPKPQHFEFNLT
+628 VTPKPQHFEFNLG
-643 LKNMGPVTAL
+643 LKNMGPLLAL

-666 VGEFNS
+666 VGEFDSSN
-672 ADETATLN
+672 ETATLN
-680 GYVKTIQLGKTV
+680 GYVKTIQYGTTV
-692 FHDLILDES
+692 FHDLIVDES
-701 TSNGQLG
+701 TTNGQLG
-708 VNISLSKINITD
+708 LNISLSKINITD

-725 NIDISNQLRKD
+725 NIDISNALRRD

-773 SDVILEHQDWKLQ
+773 SDVILEHQDWKLT
-786 DQVRIRF
+786 DQVRIKF
-793 LDGKTQVTGFQ
+793 LDGKTEINGFQ
-804 LSNGVQ
+804 LSNGAQ
-810 KVRINGLISANPEDQ
+810 KVKINGLISSNPEDK
-825 LKLEFEKFSM
+825 LKLEFEKFNM
-835 ATFDQLT
+835 NTFDQLT
-842 KVSGLRLKGALNGN
+842 KVSGVALKGSLNGN
-856 VVFSSITAT
+856 VIFSSISNT

-903 MSINNGGTETVNIGG
+903 MSINNNGTETMNITGA
-918 VYKISQDTTANALD
+918 YNLTKEDEANALN
-932 FKVKMDHAQTIIF
+932 FKVKMDHVQTVIF
-945 EPFIRNLV
+945 DPFIRDLV
-953 SDPKGTLSSD
+953 SDPKGTVSSD

-969 ISKPQMNG
+969 ASKPQMNG
-977 TVTLDNTTITV
+977 TVTLDNTGVTV
-988 NYLKTTYTVT
+988 NYLKTAFTVS

-1008 DVDGMVLKDPHGGTG
+1008 DVDGMILKDAYGGTG
-1023 MVKGKVDLNNLDNP
+1023 EVKGKVDLNNLDNP
-1037 DIEATI
+1037 DIEATV
-1043 TAKNLQA
+1043 TAKNLLA
-1050 LNTKFK
+1050 LNTAFK
-1056 DNHLYYGVAYG
+1056 DNHLYYGKAFG
-1067 TGTFSFN
+1067 TGTFAFN
-1074 GPVNTMNIGITAHTQ
+1074 GPVNTMNINIKAHTL
-1089 AGTVFNIPLNTSST
+1089 AGTVFNIPLNTSTT

-1108 FIRFVSHKDSAKVI
+1108 FIRFVSHKDSTKVV
-1122 VPKNDFDGVTLNLN
+1122 VPKSAFDGVTLNLD
-1136 LTVDEKTIVKIT
+1136 LTVDEKTVVKIT

-1209 GDPSNAE
+1209 GDPSNAD
-1216 INLNAIYEVRTDV
+1216 INLNAIYEVRTDI
-1229 SPLYQAAGLQSPK
+1229 SPLYQAAGLASPK

-1298 VRRQFASGTPSN
+1298 VRRNFASGTPNS
-1310 LTNQVLGTAGEA
+1310 LTNQVFSTAGEA

-1328 NKLNSFISQSN
+1328 NKLNTFISQSN

-1353 SATLRLFNDR
+1353 SASLKLFNSR
-1363 LLFNGSLFTTSGSN
+1363 LVFNGSLFTTTGSN
-1377 DLFNNAASSS
+1377 DLFNNSTQNS
-1387 LFNSNFSSL
+1387 LFNSNFNSL

-1408 TGDLYAKYSYRVLNT
+1408 SGDLTAKYSYRVLNT

-1455 RNLFRNK
+1455 RNLFR
-1462 DKNKGKAK
+1462 KNSGSKSKSK
-1470 TPVPTPS
+1470 TPAPITPKTDTPTL
-1477 TTDQPTIAEPSSG
+1477 TEPTS
-1490 PGNSEKADGD
+1490 PGSNTNEKSDGD

>member
-1 VLGLVLLV
+1 MVV

-14 ILLLIFQ
+14 ILLLVFQ

-30 KKGAAYLSKKL
+30 RKGAAYLSEKL

-60 KDFYVLDL
+60 EDFYVLDQ
-68 KKDTLVSMSKLT
+68 KKDTLVNMSKLT
-80 VDINS
+80 VDING
-85 FSIFSS
+85 FSVLSS
-91 IPKRTIDLS
+91 IKKHTIDLS
-100 LVKLENSS
+100 LVKLDNSS
-108 VYLKKYKDSTSNVKF
+108 VYLKEYKDSTSNVKF
-123 IEDFFSSPDTAKVKT
+123 IVDFFSSPDTSKST
-138 PGKPWSVIFG
+138 GKPWNVIFG

-153 NLRFRYKNYLVDSL
+153 NLHFRYKNYLVDTL
-167 EKGVNFDD
+167 INGVNFDD
-175 VDVKNFSTTIDSMD
+175 VDVKKFSTVIDSMD
-189 VVHHLFKGYIHN
+189 VIHHLFKGYIHH

-208 GAIIKNLT
+208 GAHIKNLT
-216 ADATVDTNMILTKH
+216 ADATVDTNLILTKH
-230 LFLQTPNSMVRDY
+230 LFLQTANSMVRDY

-263 DADFKTSRVSSK
+263 DADFKSSRVSSK
-275 DISFFTD
+275 DIAFFTS
-282 GLDHVHFDLGV
+282 GLEKVRFDLGV
-293 DGKIHGKVN
+293 DGKIHGMVR

-339 FDQLATNQKDL
+339 FDQLSTNKKDL
-350 NYLYSNFTDTK
+350 DYLYSNFTGTK
-361 NAKVPD
+361 DAKVPD
-367 IVGKFGNIN
+367 MIGKFGNIN

-382 GMQNNFV
+382 GLQNDFV
-389 AFGTFKTRLGR
+389 AFGTFKTKLGR

-419 KISTTNFDLGGL
+419 KISTSDFDLGGL

-439 TSLTANVNGSGDAM
+439 ATLSANVKGSGDEL
-453 KNLNEKVDAQIGYLG
+453 KNLTENLDAQIGYIN
-468 YNGYEYHNVN
+468 YNGYDYHNLN
-478 VNGTFIRKIADAKI
+478 VKGTFIKKIADAKI
-492 SINDKN
+492 SINDNN
-498 VKLNIGGTVNLN
+498 VKLNMAGTVDLN
-510 PALPVYNIK
+510 PALTAYDFT
-519 ADIKDANLHTLK
+519 ADIKDAHLHTLK
-531 LLGDTITLSAKI
+531 LLKDTITLTTVLK
-543 RTNFSGNN
+543 TKFSGNS
-551 LENMQGNIDLSPIR
+551 LENLQGHIELTPIR
-565 VVDPRNN
+565 IIDPRNN
-572 YVVDSLS
+572 YVVDSID
-579 LSASGKGTSRILDL
+579 LSAHGKGDNRILAL
-593 KSDVADANIKGTF
+593 KSDIAEANIHGSF
-606 DLGTLPSYFKQI
+606 DLATLPSYFKQI
-618 VKKYIPSLKT
+618 AKKYIPSLNIAT
-628 TYVTPKPQHFEFNLT
+628 VTPKPQHFEFNLG
-643 LKNMGPVTAL
+643 LKNMGPLLAL

-666 VGEFNS
+666 VGEFDSSN
-672 ADETATLN
+672 ETATLN
-680 GYVKTIQLGKTV
+680 GYVKTIQYGTTV
-692 FHDLILDES
+692 FHDLIVDES
-701 TSNGQLG
+701 TTNGQLG
-708 VNISLSKINITD
+708 LNISLSKINITD

-725 NIDISNQLRKD
+725 NIDISNALRRD

-773 SDVILEHQDWKLQ
+773 SDVILEHQDWKLT
-786 DQVRIRF
+786 DQVRIKF
-793 LDGKTQVTGFQ
+793 LDGKTEINGFQ
-804 LSNGVQ
+804 LSNGAQ
-810 KVRINGLISANPEDQ
+810 KVKINGLISSNPEDK
-825 LKLEFEKFSM
+825 LKLEFEKFNM
-835 ATFDQLT
+835 NTFDQLT
-842 KVSGLRLKGALNGN
+842 KVSGVALKGSLNGN
-856 VVFSSITAT
+856 VIFSSISNT

-903 MSINNGGTETVNIGG
+903 MSINNNGTETMNITGA
-918 VYKISQDTTANALD
+918 YNLTKEDEANALN
-932 FKVKMDHAQTIIF
+932 FKVKMDHVQTVIF
-945 EPFIRNLV
+945 DPFIRDLV
-953 SDPKGTLSSD
+953 SDPKGTVSSD

-969 ISKPQMNG
+969 ASKPQMNG
-977 TVTLDNTTITV
+977 TVTLDNTGVTV
-988 NYLKTTYTVT
+988 NYLKTAFTVS

-1008 DVDGMVLKDPHGGTG
+1008 DVDGMILKDAYGGTG
-1023 MVKGKVDLNNLDNP
+1023 EVKGKVDLNNLDNP
-1037 DIEATI
+1037 DIEATV
-1043 TAKNLQA
+1043 TAKNLLA
-1050 LNTKFK
+1050 LNTAFK
-1056 DNHLYYGVAYG
+1056 DNHLYYGKAFG
-1067 TGTFSFN
+1067 TGTFAFN
-1074 GPVNTMNIGITAHTQ
+1074 GPVNTMNINIKAHTL
-1089 AGTVFNIPLNTSST
+1089 AGTVFNIPLNTSTT

-1108 FIRFVSHKDSAKVI
+1108 FIRFVSHKDSTKVV
-1122 VPKNDFDGVTLNLN
+1122 VPKSAFDGVTLNLD
-1136 LTVDEKTIVKIT
+1136 LTVDEKTVVKIT

-1209 GDPSNAE
+1209 GDPSNAD
-1216 INLNAIYEVRTDV
+1216 INLNAIYEVRTDI
-1229 SPLYQAAGLQSPK
+1229 SPLYQAAGLASPK

-1298 VRRQFASGTPSN
+1298 VRRNFASGTPNS
-1310 LTNQVLGTAGEA
+1310 LTNQVFSTAGEA

-1328 NKLNSFISQSN
+1328 NKLNTFISQSN

-1353 SATLRLFNDR
+1353 SASLKLFNSR
-1363 LLFNGSLFTTSGSN
+1363 LVFNGSLFTTTGSN
-1377 DLFNNAASSS
+1377 DLFNNSTQNS
-1387 LFNSNFSSL
+1387 LFNSNFNSL
-1396 TKDFEAQYLLRK
+1396 TKDFEAQYLLRQS
-1408 TGDLYAKYSYRVLNT
+1408 GDLTAKYSYRVLNT

-1455 RNLFRNK
+1455 RNLFRKSSGNK
-1462 DKNKGKAK
+1462 SKSKI
-1470 TPVPTPS
+1470 PTPIPPK
-1477 TTDQPTIAEPSSG
+1477 TDTPTLTEPTS
-1490 PGNSEKADGD
+1490 PGSNNNEKSDGD

>member
-1 VLGLVLLV
+1 MVLLV

-14 ILLLIFQ
+14 ILLLVFQ

-30 KKGAAYLSKKL
+30 RKGAAYLSEKL

-46 IGSLYLEPFTSIVL
+46 IGSLYLEPFSSIVL
-60 KDFYVLDL
+60 EDFYVLDQ
-68 KKDTLVSMSKLT
+68 KKDTLVNMSKLT
-80 VDINS
+80 VDINA
-85 FSIFSS
+85 FSIFRS
-91 IPKRTIDLS
+91 IKQRTIDLS
-100 LVKLENSS
+100 LVKLDNSS
-108 VYLKKYKDSTSNVKF
+108 VYLKEYKDSTSNVKF
-123 IEDFFSSPDTAKVKT
+123 IVDFFSSPDTSKST
-138 PGKPWSVIFG
+138 GKPWNVIFG
-148 KVAVN
+148 KIAVN
-153 NLRFRYKNYLVDSL
+153 NLHFRYKNYLVDTL
-167 EKGVNFDD
+167 INGVNFDD
-175 VDVKNFSTTIDSMD
+175 VDVKKFSTVIDSMD
-189 VVHHLFKGYIHN
+189 VIHHLFKGYIHN

-216 ADATVDTNMILTKH
+216 ADATVDTNLILTRH
-230 LFLQTPNSMVRDY
+230 LFLQTPNSMVKDY

-263 DADFKTSRVSSK
+263 DADFKSSRVSSK
-275 DISFFTD
+275 DIAFFTS
-282 GLDHVHFDLGV
+282 GLEKVRFDLGI
-293 DGKIHGKVN
+293 DGKVHGMVR

-339 FDQLATNQKDL
+339 FDQLSTNKKDL
-350 NYLYSNFTDTK
+350 DYLYSNFTGTTG
-361 NAKVPD
+361 AKVPD
-367 IVGKFGNIN
+367 MIGKFGNIN

-382 GMQNNFV
+382 GLQNDFV
-389 AFGTFKTRLGR
+389 AFGTFKTKLGR

-413 IPAYSG
+413 VPAYSG
-419 KISTTNFDLGGL
+419 KISTSDFDLGGL

-439 TSLTANVNGSGDAM
+439 ATLSANVKGSGDEL
-453 KNLNEKVDAQIGYLG
+453 KNLTENLDAQIGYIN
-468 YNGYEYHNVN
+468 YNGYDYHNLN
-478 VNGTFIRKIADAKI
+478 VKGTFIKKIADAKI
-492 SINDKN
+492 SINDNN
-498 VKLNIGGTVNLN
+498 VKLNMAGTVDLN
-510 PALPVYNIK
+510 PALTAYNFT
-519 ADIKDANLHTLK
+519 ADIKDAHLHTLK
-531 LLGDTITLSAKI
+531 LLKDTITLTTVLK
-543 RTNFSGNN
+543 TKFSGNS
-551 LENMQGNIDLSPIR
+551 LENLQGHIELTPIR
-565 VVDPRNN
+565 IIDPRNN
-572 YVVDSLS
+572 YLVDSID
-579 LSASGKGTSRILDL
+579 LSAHGKGDNRILAL
-593 KSDVADANIKGTF
+593 KSYIAEANIHGSF
-606 DLGTLPSYFKQI
+606 DLATLPSYFKQI
-618 VKKYIPSLKT
+618 AKKYIPSLNVAT
-628 TYVTPKPQHFEFNLT
+628 VTPKPQHFEFNLG
-643 LKNMGPVTAL
+643 LKNMGPLLAL

-666 VGEFNS
+666 VGEFDSSN
-672 ADETATLN
+672 ETATLN
-680 GYVKTIQLGKTV
+680 GYVKTIQYGTTV
-692 FHDLILDES
+692 FHDLIVDES
-701 TSNGQLG
+701 TTNGQLG
-708 VNISLSKINITD
+708 LNISLSKINITD

-725 NIDISNQLRKD
+725 NIDISNALRRD

-773 SDVILEHQDWKLQ
+773 SDVILEHQDWKLT
-786 DQVRIRF
+786 DQVRIKF
-793 LDGKTQVTGFQ
+793 LDGKTEINGFQ
-804 LSNGVQ
+804 LSNGAQ
-810 KVRINGLISANPEDQ
+810 KVKINGLISSNPEDK
-825 LKLEFEKFSM
+825 LKLEFEKFNM
-835 ATFDQLT
+835 NTFDQLT
-842 KVSGLRLKGALNGN
+842 KVSGVALKGSLNGN
-856 VVFSSITAT
+856 VIFSSISNT

-903 MSINNGGTETVNIGG
+903 MSINNNGTETMNITGA
-918 VYKISQDTTANALD
+918 YNLTKEDEANALN
-932 FKVKMDHAQTIIF
+932 FKVKMDHVQTVIF
-945 EPFIRNLV
+945 DPFIRDLV
-953 SDPKGTLSSD
+953 SDPKGTVSSD

-969 ISKPQMNG
+969 ASKPQMNG
-977 TVTLDNTTITV
+977 TVTLDNTGVTV
-988 NYLKTTYTVT
+988 NYLKTAFTVS

-1008 DVDGMVLKDPHGGTG
+1008 DVDGMILKDAYGGTG
-1023 MVKGKVDLNNLDNP
+1023 EVKGKVDLNNLDNP
-1037 DIEATI
+1037 DIEATV
-1043 TAKNLQA
+1043 TAKNLLA
-1050 LNTKFK
+1050 LNTAFK
-1056 DNHLYYGVAYG
+1056 DNHLYYGKAFG
-1067 TGTFSFN
+1067 TGTFAFN
-1074 GPVNTMNIGITAHTQ
+1074 GPVNTMNINIKAHTL
-1089 AGTVFNIPLNTSST
+1089 AGTVFNIPLNTSTT

-1108 FIRFVSHKDSAKVI
+1108 FIRFVSHKDSTKVV
-1122 VPKNDFDGVTLNLN
+1122 VPKSAFDGVTLNLD
-1136 LTVDEKTIVKIT
+1136 LTVDEKTVVKIT

-1181 STGKFEFTAKNFISK
+1181 STGKFEFTDKNFISK

-1209 GDPSNAE
+1209 GDPSNAD
-1216 INLNAIYEVRTDV
+1216 INLNAIYEVRTDI
-1229 SPLYQAAGLQSPK
+1229 SPLYQAAGLASPK

-1298 VRRQFASGTPSN
+1298 VRRNFASGTPNS
-1310 LTNQVLGTAGEA
+1310 LTNQVFSTAGEA

-1328 NKLNSFISQSN
+1328 NKLNTFISQSN

-1353 SATLRLFNDR
+1353 SASLKLFNSR
-1363 LLFNGSLFTTSGSN
+1363 LVFNGSLFTTTGSN
-1377 DLFNNAASSS
+1377 DLFNNSTQNS
-1387 LFNSNFSSL
+1387 LFNSNFNSL

-1408 TGDLYAKYSYRVLNT
+1408 SGDLTAKYSYRVLNT

-1455 RNLFRNK
+1455 RNLFRKSSGNK
-1462 DKNKGKAK
+1462 SKSKI
-1470 TPVPTPS
+1470 PTPIPPK
-1477 TTDQPTIAEPSSG
+1477 TDTPTLTEPTS
-1490 PGNSEKADGD
+1490 PGSNNNEKSDGD

>member
-1 VLGLVLLV
+1 MVLVV

-30 KKGAAYLSKKL
+30 RKGAAYLSEKL

-60 KDFYVLDL
+60 EDFYVLDQ
-68 KKDTLVSMSKLT
+68 KKDTLVNMSKLT
-80 VDINS
+80 VDINA
-85 FSIFSS
+85 FSLFHS
-91 IPKRTIDLS
+91 IKQRTIDLS
-100 LVKLENSS
+100 LVKLDNSS
-108 VYLKKYKDSTSNVKF
+108 VYLKEYKDSTSNVKF
-123 IEDFFSSPDTAKVKT
+123 IVDYFSSPDTSKST
-138 PGKPWSVIFG
+138 GKPWNVIFG
-148 KVAVN
+148 KVTVN
-153 NLRFRYKNYLVDSL
+153 NLHFRYKNYLVDTL
-167 EKGVNFDD
+167 INGVNFDD
-175 VDVKNFSTTIDSMD
+175 VDVKKFSTVIDSMD
-189 VVHHLFKGYIHN
+189 VIHHLFKGYIHH

-208 GAIIKNLT
+208 GAYIKNLT
-216 ADATVDTNMILTKH
+216 ADATVDTNLILTKH
-230 LFLQTPNSMVRDY
+230 LFLQTANSMVRDY

-263 DADFKTSRVSSK
+263 DADFKSSHVSSK
-275 DISFFTD
+275 DIAFFTS
-282 GLDHVHFDLGV
+282 GLEKVRFDLGV
-293 DGKIHGKVN
+293 DGKIHGMVR

-339 FDQLATNQKDL
+339 FDQLSTNKKDL
-350 NYLYSNFTDTK
+350 DYLYSNFTGTK
-361 NAKVPD
+361 GAKVPD
-367 IVGKFGNIN
+367 MIGKFGNIN

-382 GMQNNFV
+382 GLQNDFV
-389 AFGTFKTRLGR
+389 AFGTFKTKLGR

-413 IPAYSG
+413 VPAYSG
-419 KISTTNFDLGGL
+419 KISTSNFDLGGL

-439 TSLTANVNGSGDAM
+439 ATLSANVKGSGDEL
-453 KNLNEKVDAQIGYLG
+453 KNLTENLDAQIGYIN
-468 YNGYEYHNVN
+468 YNGYDYHNLN
-478 VNGTFIRKIADAKI
+478 VKGTFIKKIADAKI
-492 SINDKN
+492 SINDNN
-498 VKLNIGGTVNLN
+498 VKLNMAGTVDLN
-510 PALPVYNIK
+510 PALTAYNFT
-519 ADIKDANLHTLK
+519 ADIKDAHLHTLK
-531 LLGDTITLSAKI
+531 LLKDTITLTTVLK
-543 RTNFSGNN
+543 TKFSGNS
-551 LENMQGNIDLSPIR
+551 LENLQGHIELTPIR
-565 VVDPRNN
+565 IIDPRNN
-572 YVVDSLS
+572 YLVDSID
-579 LSASGKGTSRILDL
+579 LSAHGTGDNRILAL
-593 KSDVADANIKGTF
+593 KSDIAEANIHGSF
-606 DLGTLPSYFKQI
+606 DLATLPSYFKQI
-618 VKKYIPSLKT
+618 AKKYIPSLSIAA
-628 TYVTPKPQHFEFNLT
+628 VTPKPQHFEFNLA
-643 LKNMGPVTAL
+643 LKNMSPLLAL

-666 VGEFNS
+666 VGEFDSSN
-672 ADETATLN
+672 ATATLN
-680 GYVKTIQLGKTV
+680 GYVKTIQYGTTV

-701 TSNGQLG
+701 TTNGQLG
-708 VNISLSKINITD
+708 LNISLSKINITD

-725 NIDISNQLRKD
+725 NIDISNALRRD

-773 SDVILEHQDWKLQ
+773 SDVILEHQDWKLT
-786 DQVRIRF
+786 DQVRIKF
-793 LDGKTQVTGFQ
+793 LDGKTEIDGFQ
-804 LSNGVQ
+804 LSNGPQ
-810 KVRINGLISANPEDQ
+810 KVKINGFISSNPEDK
-825 LKLEFEKFSM
+825 LKLEFEKFNM
-835 ATFDQLT
+835 NTFDQLT
-842 KVSGLRLKGALNGN
+842 KISGVALKGSLNGN
-856 VVFSSITAT
+856 VIFSSISNT

-880 KTLVGDVKIES
+880 KTLVGDVKIQS

-898 EADVK
+898 QANVK
-903 MSINNGGTETVNIGG
+903 MSINNNGTETMNITGA
-918 VYKISQDTTANALD
+918 YNLTKEAEANALN
-932 FKVKMDHAQTIIF
+932 FKVKMDHVQTVIF
-945 EPFIRNLV
+945 DPFIRDLV
-953 SDPKGTLSSD
+953 SDPKGTVSSD

-969 ISKPQMNG
+969 ASKPQMNG
-977 TVTLDNTTITV
+977 TVTLDNTGVTV
-988 NYLKTTYTVT
+988 NYLKTAFTVS

-1008 DVDGMVLKDPHGGTG
+1008 DVDGMVLKDAYGGTG
-1023 MVKGKVDLNNLDNP
+1023 EVKGKVDLNNLDNP
-1037 DIEATI
+1037 DIEATV
-1043 TAKNLQA
+1043 TAKNLLA
-1050 LNTKFK
+1050 LNTTFK
-1056 DNHLYYGVAYG
+1056 DNHLYYGKAFG
-1067 TGTFSFN
+1067 TGTFAFN
-1074 GPVNTMNIGITAHTQ
+1074 GPVNTMNINIKARTL
-1089 AGTVFNIPLNTSST
+1089 AGTVFNIPLNTSTT

-1108 FIRFVSHKDSAKVI
+1108 FIRFVSHKDSTKVV
-1122 VPKNDFDGVTLNLN
+1122 VPKNAFDGVTLNLD

-1209 GDPSNAE
+1209 GDPSNAD
-1216 INLNAIYEVRTDV
+1216 INLNAIYEVRTDI
-1229 SPLYQAAGLQSPK
+1229 SPLYQAAGLASPK

-1298 VRRQFASGTPSN
+1298 VRRNFASGTPNS

-1328 NKLNSFISQSN
+1328 NKLNTFISQSN

-1353 SATLRLFNDR
+1353 SASLRLFNSR
-1363 LLFNGSLFTTSGSN
+1363 LVFNGSLFTTTGSN
-1377 DLFNNAASSS
+1377 DLFNNSTQNS
-1387 LFNSNFSSL
+1387 LFNSNFNSL

-1408 TGDLYAKYSYRVLNT
+1408 SGDLTAKYSYRVLNT

-1455 RNLFRNK
+1455 RNLFRKNSGNK
-1462 DKNKGKAK
+1462 SKSKI
-1470 TPVPTPS
+1470 PTPIPPK
-1477 TTDQPTIAEPSSG
+1477 TDTPTLTEPPSSG
-1490 PGNSEKADGD
+1490 SNTNEKSDGD

>member
-1 VLGLVLLV
+1 MLV

-14 ILLLIFQ
+14 ILLLVFQ

-30 KKGAAYLSKKL
+30 RKGAAYLSEKL

-46 IGSLYLEPFTSIVL
+46 IGSLYLEPFSSIVL
-60 KDFYVLDL
+60 EDFYVLDQ
-68 KKDTLVSMSKLT
+68 KKDTLVNMSKLT
-80 VDINS
+80 VDINA
-85 FSIFSS
+85 FSIFRS
-91 IPKRTIDLS
+91 IKQRTIDLS
-100 LVKLENSS
+100 LVKLDNSS
-108 VYLKKYKDSTSNVKF
+108 VYLKEYKDSTSNVKF
-123 IEDFFSSPDTAKVKT
+123 IVDFFSSPDTSKST
-138 PGKPWSVIFG
+138 GKPWNVIFG
-148 KVAVN
+148 KIAVN
-153 NLRFRYKNYLVDSL
+153 NLHFRYKNYLVDTL
-167 EKGVNFDD
+167 INGVNFDD
-175 VDVKNFSTTIDSMD
+175 VDVKKFSTVIDSMD
-189 VVHHLFKGYIHN
+189 VIHHLFKGYIHN

-216 ADATVDTNMILTKH
+216 ADATVDTNLILTRH
-230 LFLQTPNSMVRDY
+230 LFLQTPNSMVKDY

-263 DADFKTSRVSSK
+263 DADFKSSRVSSK
-275 DISFFTD
+275 DIAFFTS
-282 GLDHVHFDLGV
+282 GLEKVRFDLGI
-293 DGKIHGKVN
+293 DGKVHGMVR

-339 FDQLATNQKDL
+339 FDQLSTNKKDL
-350 NYLYSNFTDTK
+350 DYLYSNFTGTTG
-361 NAKVPD
+361 AKVPD
-367 IVGKFGNIN
+367 MIGKFGNIN

-382 GMQNNFV
+382 GLQNDFV
-389 AFGTFKTRLGR
+389 AFGTFKTKLGR

-413 IPAYSG
+413 VPAYSG
-419 KISTTNFDLGGL
+419 KISTSDFDLGGL

-439 TSLTANVNGSGDAM
+439 ATLSANVKGSGDEL
-453 KNLNEKVDAQIGYLG
+453 KNLTENLDAQIGYIN
-468 YNGYEYHNVN
+468 YNGYDYHNLN
-478 VNGTFIRKIADAKI
+478 VKGTFIKKIADAKI
-492 SINDKN
+492 SINDNN
-498 VKLNIGGTVNLN
+498 VKLNMAGTVDLN
-510 PALPVYNIK
+510 PALTAYNFT
-519 ADIKDANLHTLK
+519 ADIKDAHLHTLK
-531 LLGDTITLSAKI
+531 LLKDTITLTTVLK
-543 RTNFSGNN
+543 TKFSGNS
-551 LENMQGNIDLSPIR
+551 LENLQGHIELTPIR
-565 VVDPRNN
+565 IIDPRNN
-572 YVVDSLS
+572 YLVDSID
-579 LSASGKGTSRILDL
+579 LSAHGKGDNRILAL
-593 KSDVADANIKGTF
+593 KSDIAEANIHGSF
-606 DLGTLPSYFKQI
+606 DLATLPSYFKQI
-618 VKKYIPSLKT
+618 AKKYIPSLNVAT
-628 TYVTPKPQHFEFNLT
+628 VTPKPQHFEFNLG
-643 LKNMGPVTAL
+643 LKNMGPLLAL

-666 VGEFNS
+666 VGEFDSSN
-672 ADETATLN
+672 ETATLN
-680 GYVKTIQLGKTV
+680 GYVKTIQYGTTV
-692 FHDLILDES
+692 FHDLIVDES
-701 TSNGQLG
+701 TTNGQLG
-708 VNISLSKINITD
+708 LNISLSKINITD

-725 NIDISNQLRKD
+725 NIDISNALRRD

-773 SDVILEHQDWKLQ
+773 SDVILEHQDWKLT
-786 DQVRIRF
+786 DQVRIKF
-793 LDGKTQVTGFQ
+793 LDGKTEINGFQ
-804 LSNGVQ
+804 LSNGAQ
-810 KVRINGLISANPEDQ
+810 KVKINGLISSNPEDK
-825 LKLEFEKFSM
+825 LKLEFEKFNM
-835 ATFDQLT
+835 NTFDQLT
-842 KVSGLRLKGALNGN
+842 KVSGVALKGSLNGN
-856 VVFSSITAT
+856 VIFSSISNT

-903 MSINNGGTETVNIGG
+903 MSINNNGTETMNITGA
-918 VYKISQDTTANALD
+918 YNLTKEDEANALN
-932 FKVKMDHAQTIIF
+932 FKVKMDHVQTVIF
-945 EPFIRNLV
+945 DPFIRDLV
-953 SDPKGTLSSD
+953 SDPKGTVSSD

-969 ISKPQMNG
+969 ASKPQMNG
-977 TVTLDNTTITV
+977 TVTLDNTGVTV
-988 NYLKTTYTVT
+988 NYLKTAFTVS

-1008 DVDGMVLKDPHGGTG
+1008 DVDGMILKDAYGGTG
-1023 MVKGKVDLNNLDNP
+1023 EVKGKVDLNNLDNP
-1037 DIEATI
+1037 DIEATV
-1043 TAKNLQA
+1043 TAKNLLA
-1050 LNTKFK
+1050 LNTAFK
-1056 DNHLYYGVAYG
+1056 DNHLYYGKAFG
-1067 TGTFSFN
+1067 TGTFAFN
-1074 GPVNTMNIGITAHTQ
+1074 GPVNTMNINIKAHTL
-1089 AGTVFNIPLNTSST
+1089 AGTVFNIPLNTSTT

-1108 FIRFVSHKDSAKVI
+1108 FIRFVSHKDSTKVV
-1122 VPKNDFDGVTLNLN
+1122 VPKSAFDGVTLNLD
-1136 LTVDEKTIVKIT
+1136 LTVDEKTVVKIT

-1209 GDPSNAE
+1209 GDPSNAD
-1216 INLNAIYEVRTDV
+1216 INLNAIYEVRTDI
-1229 SPLYQAAGLQSPK
+1229 SPLYQAAGLASPK

-1298 VRRQFASGTPSN
+1298 VRRNFASGTPNS
-1310 LTNQVLGTAGEA
+1310 LTNQVFSTAGEA

-1328 NKLNSFISQSN
+1328 NKLNTFISQSN

-1353 SATLRLFNDR
+1353 SASLKLFNSR
-1363 LLFNGSLFTTSGSN
+1363 LVFNGSLFTTTGSN
-1377 DLFNNAASSS
+1377 DLFNNSTQNS
-1387 LFNSNFSSL
+1387 LFNSNFNSL

-1408 TGDLYAKYSYRVLNT
+1408 SGDLTAKYSYRVLNT

-1455 RNLFRNK
+1455 RNLFRKSSGNK
-1462 DKNKGKAK
+1462 SKSKI
-1470 TPVPTPS
+1470 PTPIPPK
-1477 TTDQPTIAEPSSG
+1477 TDTPTLTEPTS
-1490 PGNSEKADGD
+1490 PGSNNNEKSDGD